1 MHEYSIAE
9 ELINTLLDQ
18 VDEDKL
24 SDTEIVHL
32 EIGELQVIS
41 RKALTQAFRVVT
53 EETLLEGSELRYED
67 IPILVRCEECGFQ
80 GEVDYEDDFSLH
92 FSVPV
97 LSCPECG
104 SSVDIVE
111 GNELAVKSLTVSEG
125 ESDE

>member
-18 VDEDKL
+18 VNEDKL
-24 SDTEIVHL
+24 SSAEIVHL

-41 RKALTQAFRVVT
+41 REALTQAFKIVT
-53 EETLLEGSELRYED
+53 EGTLLEGSELRYED
-67 IPILVRCEECGFQ
+67 VPILVRCEDCGFQ

-104 SSVDIVE
+104 SSVDIIK
-111 GNELAVKSLTVSEG
+111 GNELAIRSLTVK
-125 ESDE
+125 DEEENE

>member
-18 VDEDKL
+18 VDEDRL
-24 SDTEIVHL
+24 SKTEVVHL

-41 RKALTQAFRVVT
+41 REALTQAFKVVT
-53 EETLLEGSELRYED
+53 EGTLLEGSELRYEGV
-67 IPILVRCEECGFQ
+67 PILVRCEDCGFQ

-104 SSVDIVE
+104 STVDIVE
-111 GNELAVKSLTVSEG
+111 GNELAIRSLTVA
-125 ESDE
+125 DEEENE

>member
-41 RKALTQAFRVVT
+41 REALTQAFKIAT
-53 EETLLEGSELRYED
+53 EGTLLEESELRYEEV
-67 IPILVRCEECGFQ
+67 PLLVSCEDCEFQ
-80 GEVDYEDDFSLH
+80 GEVNYEDDYSLH

-97 LSCPECG
+97 LTCPECG
-104 SSVDIVE
+104 SSVDIVK
-111 GNELAVKSLTVSEG
+111 GNELAVKSLTVSKG
-125 ESDE
+125 DSDE

>member
-18 VDEDKL
+18 VNEDKL
-24 SDTEIVHL
+24 SSAEIVHL

-41 RKALTQAFRVVT
+41 RKALTQAFKIVT
-53 EETLLEGSELRYED
+53 EGTLLEGAELRYED
-67 IPILVRCEECGFQ
+67 VPILVRCEDCGFQ
-80 GEVDYEDDFSLH
+80 GEVDHEDDFTLH

-104 SSVDIVE
+104 SSVDIIK
-111 GNELAVKSLTVSEG
+111 GNELAIRSLTVKDEG
-125 ESDE
+125 ENE

>member
-18 VDEDKL
+18 VNEDKL
-24 SDTEIVHL
+24 SSAEIVHL

-41 RKALTQAFRVVT
+41 REALTQAFKIVT
-53 EETLLEGSELRYED
+53 EGTLLEGAELRYED
-67 IPILVRCEECGFQ
+67 VPIRVRCEDCGFQ

-104 SSVDIVE
+104 SSVDIIK
-111 GNELAVKSLTVSEG
+111 GNELAIRSLTVK
-125 ESDE
+125 DEKENE

>member
-18 VDEDKL
+18 VNEDKL
-24 SDTEIVHL
+24 SSTEIVHL

-41 RKALTQAFRVVT
+41 REALTQAFKVVT
-53 EETLLEGSELRYED
+53 EGTLLEGSELRYED
-67 IPILVRCEECGFQ
+67 VPILVRCEDCGFQ
-80 GEVDYEDDFSLH
+80 GEIDYEDDFSLH

-104 SSVDIVE
+104 STVDITQ
-111 GNELAVKSLTVSEG
+111 GNELAIRSLTVA
-125 ESDE
+125 DEDENE

>member
-18 VDEDKL
+18 VNEDKL

-41 RKALTQAFRVVT
+41 REALTQAFKIVT
-53 EETLLEGSELRYED
+53 EGTLLEGSELRYED
-67 IPILVRCEECGFQ
+67 VQIQVRCEDCGFQ
-80 GEVDYEDDFSLH
+80 GEVDYENDFSLH

>member
-18 VDEDKL
+18 VNEDKL
-24 SDTEIVHL
+24 SNTEIVHL

-41 RKALTQAFRVVT
+41 REALTQAFKVVT
-53 EETLLEGSELRYED
+53 EGTLLEGAKLSYED
-67 IPILVRCEECGFQ
+67 VPIIVRCEDCGFQ
-80 GEVDYEDDFSLH
+80 GEVNYEDDFSLH

-104 SSVDIVE
+104 STVDIIQ
-111 GNELAVKSLTVSEG
+111 GNEMAVRSLTLAG
-125 ESDE
+125 GDENE